1 VSLGEGKLMFRYLSL
16 GRRKKTQAIMK
27 FHDHSHGNDD
37 ANGDCNS
44 LGISSHFP
52 RTLWPRKAE
61 KRGLLAE
68 NSSWQLGKNSDAAK
82 RFPGITLHETE
93 FNFVM
98 KLVGSAR

>member
-1 VSLGEGKLMFRYLSL
+1 MITPMVMMTLMVAATALAFPP
-16 GRRKKTQAIMK
+16 I
-27 FHDHSHGNDD
+27 
-37 ANGDCNS
+37 
-44 LGISSHFP
+44 FP